1 MVDGSFVFLWDLD
14 PAACGLRGVLE
25 AQDALCGARRAGL
38 AQVEADRAGLFFL
51 LAGHL
56 AAEFFLA
63 RISIVP
69 LLVGLART
77 FWGKRRLRVLAFPLC
92 WLATMAPLP
101 AIVYNAIA

>member
-1 MVDGSFVFLWDLD
+1 
-14 PAACGLRGVLE
+14 
-25 AQDALCGARRAGL
+25 
-38 AQVEADRAGLFFL
+38 

-101 AIVYNAIA
+101 AIVYNAIAVPLQLFESAAATSTAQALGASIYRQGNVI